1 MEDTGTP
8 FRALAPTYPVPVD
21 LDFVLLED
29 EIPADPSKIK
39 IIQITE

>member
-21 LDFVLLED
+21 LDFVLLEND
-29 EIPADPSKIK
+29 VPADATNLK